1 MKCQIAFNKLRPG
14 GECEEQLEPT
24 HTLHNGLK
32 MKKFVFRFCRQ
43 NWDNWQS
50 SLEKFCFSGF
60 MDFWN
65 RVNNYFTFLG
75 DLSSLCPSATVQIGS
90 VILCFMLNQ
99 TVLELIN
106 IDNHSKFA

>member
-24 HTLHNGLK
+24 HVAQWAKNEKVCFFDFADKTGILAE
-32 MKKFVFRFCRQ
+32 F
-43 NWDNWQS
+43 
-50 SLEKFCFSGF
+50 LEKFCYFWIYGF
-60 MDFWN
+60 LEGFTIISLFW
-65 RVNNYFTFLG
+65 G